1 MKKEYLYTI
10 FMMIFLFLQIS
21 FYGVSDFMAF
31 LLLIMALMRAA
42 SASDEASRHNIEKLT
57 RKEDDNGVI

>member
-31 LLLIMALMRAA
+31 LLLIMSTTIMFFTIHKFYI
-42 SASDEASRHNIEKLT
+42 SSRVMLNVNT
-57 RKEDDNGVI
+57 Q

>member
-1 MKKEYLYTI
+1 MSWIITLI
-10 FMMIFLFLQIS
+10 IVGIII
-21 FYGVSDFMAF
+21 F

-42 SASDEASRHNIEKLT
+42 SASDEVSRHTIENLT

>member
-1 MKKEYLYTI
+1 MSWIITLI
-10 FMMIFLFLQIS
+10 IVGIII
-21 FYGVSDFMAF
+21 F
-31 LLLIMALMRAA
+31 LLLIMGLMRAG